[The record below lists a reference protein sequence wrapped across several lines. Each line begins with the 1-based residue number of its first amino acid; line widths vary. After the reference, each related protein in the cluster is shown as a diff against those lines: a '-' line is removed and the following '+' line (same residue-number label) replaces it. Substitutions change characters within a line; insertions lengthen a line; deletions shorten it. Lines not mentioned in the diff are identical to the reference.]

1 MFIIQNGK
9 IMSLIVFWPEGIGID
24 IQILYLGLGV
34 NKIDVSMC
42 SDVIIKLS

>member
-34 NKIDVSMC
+34 NKIDVNMC
-42 SDVIIKLS
+42 VVVML